1 MVISEVAVERDLE
14 ISYKGEEEM
23 TIKAREGCPNA

>member
-1 MVISEVAVERDLE
+1 MVVSEVAVERDLE

-23 TIKAREGCPNA
+23 TKAKEGCLKA